1 MGGAIKGSLY
11 YGPVKQGLLGL
22 VAIVYSATASFAQP
36 IRCDITTKFACSST
50 GGCQANTLGVFNRID
65 LDRCK
70 FSRCDSRGCDDY
82 DAVIQRSGEFILIDV
97 PGRGIFAKLSTDG
110 SEFVEVTSLGTSILA
125 SFGSCRQEQ

>member
-1 MGGAIKGSLY
+1 MGGTIKSSLY
-11 YGPVKQGLLGL
+11 HSPVIQGLLGL
-22 VAIVYSATASFAQP
+22 VAIVCSATASFAQP
-36 IRCDITTKFACSST
+36 VRCDITAKFACSST
-50 GGCQANTLGVFNRID
+50 GCQPNRLGVFNRID
-65 LDRCK
+65 LDRRK